1 MRAKVTTHV
10 LLGRKSLG
18 RPAGIFAAVG
28 TIWKASNFGG
38 LNITEWL
45 QPRNESAENRVRG
58 EERDADPLYPWG
70 RPKTLRKNQARAL
83 ALSGTAGVG
92 AQVSEERFS
101 A

>member
-58 EERDADPLYPWG
+58 EQRDADPIYLWG
-70 RPKTLRKNQARAL
+70 RPMNAGEEPGKRTQQ
-83 ALSGTAGVG
+83 TAGVG
-92 AQVSEERFS
+92 AQASEERFS
-101 A
+101 E